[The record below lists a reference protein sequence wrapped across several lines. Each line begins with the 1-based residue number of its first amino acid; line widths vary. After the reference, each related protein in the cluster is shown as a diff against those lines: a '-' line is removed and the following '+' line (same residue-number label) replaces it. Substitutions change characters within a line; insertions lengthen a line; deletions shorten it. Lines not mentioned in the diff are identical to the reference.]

1 MLIDEYFNN
10 VCFAYYG
17 WQLRMYLIQKTRL
30 QTGSDEALKIKQA
43 LGISDTIDNGYNS
56 SRNSTISYH

>member
-30 QTGSDEALKIKQA
+30 QAGSDEAIKIKQA
-43 LGISDTIDNGYNS
+43 LGISDKIDHG
-56 SRNSTISYH
+56 